1 MLDDASNFNK
11 ERQKSK
17 VLFDE
22 MVQIKDDFSDN

>member
-11 ERQKSK
+11 EWQKSK

-22 MVQIKDDFSDN
+22 IVSIKDEISS